1 MNIILHIFLVKKRK
15 YDIIKKKLRD
25 YTRRRNR
32 EKQMKEV
39 MIKALKKYKWKIVL
53 FLILIGTNIYLLT
66 YPPRIIGNIIDML
79 YQVEENKQN
88 IMYAIYALIGVCL
101 VALVVRLIWKYYE
114 AYIVRIF
121 EKDIKDKLFERF
133 LKIKMEKTQNIK
145 NGELMAYFVK
155 DTNEIRSAFYRI
167 LSHGSRIVFTF
178 IIAIFSMAQGVN
190 IYLTIAVIFPI
201 ILASYLIV
209 KIKKYVEI
217 NFRKAQENFTTFSE
231 YVQES
236 TDSIR
241 TTKAYCCEGE
251 QLKEFIRKNR
261 RLRSSNNAVDVH
273 SNLLTMCIDICFG
286 LCYAISLIFG
296 SDLVLKGTITIGELV
311 AFNGYIALFVGPVS
325 WLPTVIARVKRGQ
338 LSYQRLEKVF
348 ALEKEKISVKKKDD
362 EEKLIGNIEI
372 KDLSFHYPE
381 CLDNVL
387 EHISVNIKKGQTLGI
402 IGTIGSGKTTLMNL
416 LTKLYTVPN
425 GKIWIDGKDINEIP
439 IETLRTNICYIT
451 QDNFLFSTTLKE
463 NIGLFKEGYE
473 DKEVEDSTKKAII
486 YDEIQEMESGIH
498 TVIGERGV
506 DLSGGQKQ
514 RLVISRA
521 FLNKSSIVIFDDTF
535 SALDNR
541 TEQKVLT
548 NIRELTKDKTCIMI
562 SNRISDVKDS
572 DHIIVLD
579 AGNIVEEGTHN
590 ELLGKQG
597 YYYTFYSQQSSKK
610 ETSREESFLA

>member
-1 MNIILHIFLVKKRK
+1 MENHFFSCQKKFICYNRKQIKRK
-15 YDIIKKKLRD
+15 QRKK
-25 YTRRRNR
+25 TG
-32 EKQMKEV
+32 EKQMRDV
-39 MIKALKKYKWKIVL
+39 IIKSLKKYKWHIL
-53 FLILIGTNIYLLT
+53 FFLILIGTNIYLLT
-66 YPPRIIGNIIDML
+66 YPPKIIGNIIDML
-79 YQVEENKQN
+79 YDVEANRQN
-88 IMYAIYALIGVCL
+88 ITNSIVVLMGVCL
-101 VALVVRLIWKYYE
+101 IALVVRLIWKYYE
-114 AYIVRIF
+114 GYIVRGF
-121 EKDIKDKLFERF
+121 EKNVKDKVFERF
-133 LKIKMEKTQNIK
+133 LKIKMEKIQNIK
-145 NGELMAYFVK
+145 NGEIMSYFVQ

-190 IYLTIAVIFPI
+190 VYLTLAVILPI
-201 ILASYLIV
+201 LLASYLVV
-209 KIKKYVEI
+209 KIRKYVEL
-217 NFRKAQENFTTFSE
+217 NFKKAQKNFTAFSE

-286 LCYAISLIFG
+286 LCYAISLILG
-296 SDLVLKGTITIGELV
+296 SNLVLEGTITIGELV

-325 WLPTVIARVKRGQ
+325 WLPVLIARVKRGQ
-338 LSYQRLEKVF
+338 ISYGRLEKVF
-348 ALEKEKISVKKKDD
+348 ELEKEKISIKKIENK
-362 EEKLIGNIEI
+362 ELLQGNIQI
-372 KDLSFHYPE
+372 KDLTFHYPE

-387 EHISVNIKKGQTLGI
+387 ESINLKIEKGQTIGI

-416 LTKLYTVPN
+416 LTKLYNVPN
-425 GKIWIDGKDINEIP
+425 GKIFIDGQDINSIP
-439 IETLRTNICYIT
+439 IEVLRTNICYIT

-463 NIGLFKEGYE
+463 NIGLFKQGYE
-473 DKEVEDSTKKAII
+473 DKEVEESTKKAII
-486 YDEIQEMESGIH
+486 YDEIQEMDNGIH

-521 FLNKSSIVIFDDTF
+521 FLNKSSVVIFDDTF

-541 TEQKVLT
+541 TEQKLLT
-548 NIRELTKDKTCIMI
+548 NIKELTKNKTCVII

-572 DHIIVLD
+572 DYIIVLD
-579 AGNIVEEGTHN
+579 AGKIIEQGKHN
-590 ELLGKQG
+590 ELLEEQG
-597 YYYTFYSQQSSKK
+597 VYYNFYRQQANQK
-610 ETSREESFLA
+610 ETSKEESFLA